1 VCVCVCVCVFL
12 LLFSACVSARVLMKK
27 KNNGGNQLFFTLVG
41 ERGQCVKKRQKSPPR
56 VLLFREL

>member
-1 VCVCVCVCVFL
+1 
-12 LLFSACVSARVLMKK
+12 MKK

-41 ERGQCVKKRQKSPPR
+41 ERGQCVKKRQKSPKLR